1 LGLNEVIEKYKK
13 IYHYFYHRF
22 YEKIMFDNLKKLMLI
37 VKNKLSEREF
47 SDKLVIDYYF
57 SQIEKMKNYF
67 GFNPHVFKY
76 WFGD

>member
-1 LGLNEVIEKYKK
+1 LGLDEFIEKYKK
-13 IYHYFYHRF
+13 VYPYLYHRF
-22 YEKIMFDNLKKLMLI
+22 FVKIMFDNLKKLMLI
-37 VKNKLSEREF
+37 VKNKPSERNF

-67 GFNPHVFKY
+67 GFNPHVFKC